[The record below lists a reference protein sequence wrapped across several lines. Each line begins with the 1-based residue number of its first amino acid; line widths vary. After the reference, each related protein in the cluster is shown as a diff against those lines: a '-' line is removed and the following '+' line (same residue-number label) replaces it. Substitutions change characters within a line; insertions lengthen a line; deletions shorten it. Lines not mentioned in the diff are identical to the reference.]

1 MIECHMCEFYF
12 SGVVMVGKRLV
23 ILHYKKSDKSKQFS
37 SKWSIKGENA
47 VI

>member
-23 ILHYKKSDKSKQFS
+23 IAIVDHTALQK
-37 SKWSIKGENA
+37 I
-47 VI
+47 